1 MRKLCWIFLVSP
13 FKRTFKKCNS
23 CKSKGGQWSYQLWRS
38 VLIAAENQSLFTL
51 DTWTVV
57 GWSIIPTSYHFLI
70 SSVKRRQLQLLDDK
84 VVRASLCYTDNSAQ
98 IQQSFDIH
106 CVLHTVFNIELGMDS
121 YAINCVSLLI
131 IFIVQCIGFQ
141 LRR

>member
-1 MRKLCWIFLVSP
+1 MIYSLFVGQLLCEKLCCFFLVSP
-13 FKRTFKKCNS
+13 FKRIFKTCNR
-23 CKSKGGQWSYQLWRS
+23 CKSKRGQWSYQLWRS

-84 VVRASLCYTDNSAQ
+84 VVRASLCNTAVLRYSKALTYTVYYTRCSTLN
-98 IQQSFDIH
+98 
-106 CVLHTVFNIELGMDS
+106 
-121 YAINCVSLLI
+121 
-131 IFIVQCIGFQ
+131 
-141 LRR
+141 